1 MEKKYFISQ
10 GESHIG
16 PFTEDEVLKR
26 LSQKESQWTDY
37 VFEAELGEWKLLIE
51 HPVFLKYLPVAPV
64 FPPQSTPLQPS
75 LAKYKDKEWFILK
88 DGNNY
93 GPFSKIELVQMLQQK
108 KLHEFEYI
116 WQSNMT
122 HWQKLSDVE
131 EFQPHHIQKMKES
144 GLQDISEVFFR
155 RRHARAQ
162 YGCSLIVHNNKRV
175 FRGQTMEISA
185 GGAGFLVKGSN
196 FHPGEKL
203 FLHFKPGDGVPPF
216 NAICE
221 VVNKLEMKKQPGEF
235 RYGVRFVTISD
246 HIVENINQFTSTPQ
260 STINKVA

>member
-1 MEKKYFISQ
+1 MEKKYFLSQ

-16 PFTEDEVLKR
+16 PYTEHEVLER
-26 LSQKESQWTDY
+26 LKAKESQWTDY
-37 VFEAELGEWKLLIE
+37 VFEQAIGQWQLLIE
-51 HPVFLKYLPVAPV
+51 HPIFMKHVPVAPV
-64 FPPQSTPLQPS
+64 SAPSPQNLNPS
-75 LAKYKDKEWFILK
+75 LDKYKDKEWFILK

-93 GPFSKIELVQMLQQK
+93 GPFSKIEIVQMLQQK

-116 WQSNMT
+116 WQSEMPA
-122 HWQKLSDVE
+122 WKKLSDVE
-131 EFQPHHIQKMKES
+131 EFQPNQIQQMKES
-144 GLQDISEVFFR
+144 GLQDISEIFFR

-175 FRGQTMEISA
+175 FRGQSMELSA
-185 GGAGFLVKGSN
+185 GGAGFWVEGSN
-196 FHPGEKL
+196 FLPGEKL

-221 VVNKLEMKKQPGEF
+221 VVNKHEMKNQPGEY

-246 HIVENINQFTSTPQ
+246 HIIDNINQFTNGNTGLP
-260 STINKVA
+260 KAA